1 MDFTKIFG
9 FSFGRK
15 NEQDLQNLQSAEI
28 PVTPEPYDGTYTFE
42 TGGVFGTSIDFT
54 GSIKDENQLIN
65 QYRGMALHPE
75 VDAAVEDI
83 INESIVMGEDRKPVK
98 LNLDYVNIPDTIK
111 TKIYYEYNHI
121 LKLLD
126 FSNKAHEIFRRW
138 YIDSKVY
145 YYKEI
150 DKQNPQKG
158 LISLIPIDPVKI
170 KKVRKVEKERAR
182 VAGGQI
188 IPFIKKIEEY
198 YVYTD
203 TDKEALYPTTP
214 SGYKFT
220 VDSIAYSHSGVV
232 DSVTKRVVGYLQKAI
247 RPLNM
252 LRQIEDAV
260 VIYRISRAPERRIFY
275 VDVGNL
281 PKQKAE
287 QYLREIMNRYRNK
300 ITYDSA
306 TGQIRDDRNHMHMLE
321 DFWMPR
327 REGGRGTEI
336 TTLDGGQNLGEM
348 EDVTYLQKKL
358 YRALNVPISRLE
370 SETGFNMGRSAEITR
385 DEIKFIKFIERLR
398 TKFTG
403 LFLDLLKTQVILKG
417 IMTEDEWNKISQ
429 DVSFKFNKD
438 SYFNELKENDI
449 LRDRIDMLNT
459 LSNFVGRYYSD
470 EFIRKT
476 VLKQT
481 DEEIIE
487 INGQIAKEQQETLIK
502 QVEQQQQMLA
512 LGIMPEQPAE
522 GGEQAPQ

>member
-1 MDFTKIFG
+1 MAITDIFG
-9 FSFGRK
+9 FSFGKRK
-15 NEQDLQNLQSAEI
+15 DQEEKSLETNQI

-42 TGGVFGTSIDFT
+42 TGGVFGTSIDFS
-54 GSIKDENQLIN
+54 GSIRDENQLIG

-75 VDAAVEDI
+75 VDSAIEDI
-83 INESIVMGEDRKPVK
+83 VNESIVMGEDRKPIK
-98 LNLDYVNIPDTIK
+98 LNLDYVNLPDSIK
-111 TKIYYEYNHI
+111 TKIYFEYNHI

-126 FSNKAHEIFRRW
+126 FSNKGHEIFRRW
-138 YIDSKVY
+138 YIDSKVF

-150 DKQNPQKG
+150 DKTNPQKG
-158 LISLIPIDPVKI
+158 LVSLIPIDPVKI
-170 KKVRKVEKERAR
+170 KKVRKVEKERAK
-182 VAGGQI
+182 VSGGQI
-188 IPFIKKIEEY
+188 IPFVKKVDEY

-214 SGYKFT
+214 SGYRFT
-220 VDSIAYSHSGVV
+220 IDTVAYSHSGVV
-232 DSVTKRVVGYLQKAI
+232 DAVTKRVIGYLQKAI

-275 VDVGNL
+275 IDVGNL

-336 TTLDGGQNLGEM
+336 QTLDGGQNLGEM
-348 EDVTYLQKKL
+348 EDVLYLQKKL

-370 SETGFNMGRSAEITR
+370 AETGFNMGRSAEITR
-385 DEIKFIKFIERLR
+385 DEVKFYKFVERLR
-398 TKFTG
+398 LRFTS
-403 LFLDLLKTQVILKG
+403 LLLDLIKTQVILKG
-417 IMTEDEWNKISQ
+417 IMTEDEWNKIQQ
-429 DVSFKFNKD
+429 DVAFKFNKD

-449 LRDRIDMLNT
+449 LRDRLDMLNN
-459 LSNFVGRYYSD
+459 LAGVVGRYYS
-470 EFIRKT
+470 EEYIRKNI
-476 VLKQT
+476 LKQT

-487 INGQIAKEQQETLIK
+487 INAQISKEQQEALIK
-502 QVEQQQQMLA
+502 SVEQQQQMLA
-512 LGIMPEQPAE
+512 LGMQPEQQE
-522 GGEQAPQ
+522 GEQAPQ

>member
-1 MDFTKIFG
+1 MALPDIFG
-9 FSFGRK
+9 FSFGK
-15 NEQDLQNLQSAEI
+15 KKEQEPNLESTQI

-42 TGGVFGTSIDFT
+42 TGGVFGTSIDFS

-83 INESIVMGEDRKPVK
+83 VNESIVSGEDRKPIK
-98 LNLDYVNIPDTIK
+98 LNLDYVNLPDTIK
-111 TKIYYEYNHI
+111 TKLYFEYNQI

-126 FSNKAHEIFRRW
+126 FTNKSHEIFRRW
-138 YIDSKVY
+138 YIDSKIY

-158 LISLIPIDPVKI
+158 LVSLIPIDPVKI
-170 KKVRKVEKERAR
+170 KKVRKIEKERSR
-182 VAGGQI
+182 VANGQI
-188 IPFIKKIEEY
+188 IPFVKKIEEY

-214 SGYKFT
+214 TGYKFS
-220 VDSIAYSHSGVV
+220 VDSISYCHSGIV
-232 DSVTKRVVGYLQKAI
+232 DAVTKRVVGYLQKAI

-300 ITYDSA
+300 LTYDSA
-306 TGQIRDDRNHMHMLE
+306 TGQIRDDRNHLHMLE

-348 EDVTYLQKKL
+348 EDVLYLQKKL

-385 DEIKFIKFIERLR
+385 DEVKFYKFIERLR
-398 TKFTG
+398 LKFASLLT
-403 LFLDLLKTQVILKG
+403 DLLKTQVILKG
-417 IMTEDEWNKISQ
+417 IMTEEEWNKVQQ
-429 DVSFKFNKD
+429 DIAFKFNKD

-449 LRDRIDMLNT
+449 LRDRLEMLNN
-459 LSNFVGRYYSD
+459 LSVFVGRYYSD
-470 EFIRKT
+470 EFIRKNI
-476 VLKQT
+476 LKQT

-487 INGQIAKEQQETLIK
+487 INGQIAKEQQEALIK
-502 QVEQQQQMLA
+502 TVEQQQQMLA
-512 LGIMPEQPAE
+512 LGLQPQPEE
-522 GGEQAPQ
+522 GEQQQ

>member
-1 MDFTKIFG
+1 MALTDIFG
-9 FSFGRK
+9 FSFGK
-15 NEQDLQNLQSAEI
+15 KKEQEPNLESTQI

-42 TGGVFGTSIDFT
+42 TGGVFGTSIDFS
-54 GSIKDENQLIN
+54 GSIRDENQLIN

-75 VDAAVEDI
+75 VDAAIEDI
-83 INESIVMGEDRKPVK
+83 VNESIVPGEDRKPIK
-98 LNLDYVNIPDTIK
+98 LNLDYVNLPDSIK
-111 TKIYYEYNHI
+111 TKIYFEYNNI

-126 FSNKAHEIFRRW
+126 FTNKCHEIFRRW
-138 YIDSKVY
+138 YVDSKIY

-170 KKVRKVEKERAR
+170 KKVRKVEKDKAR
-182 VAGGQI
+182 VANGQI
-188 IPFIKKIEEY
+188 IPFVKKIEEY
-198 YVYTD
+198 YVYAD

-214 SGYKFT
+214 AGYKFT
-220 VDSIAYSHSGVV
+220 LDSVSYSHSGNI
-232 DSVTKRVVGYLQKAI
+232 DAVTKRVVGYLQKAI

-348 EDVTYLQKKL
+348 EDVLYLQKKL

-385 DEIKFIKFIERLR
+385 DEIKFYKFIERLR
-398 TKFTG
+398 LRFSSLLT
-403 LFLDLLKTQVILKG
+403 DLLKSQLILKG
-417 IMTEDEWNKISQ
+417 IMTEDEWNKIQQ
-429 DVSFKFNKD
+429 DIAYKFNKD

-449 LRDRIDMLNT
+449 LRDRMDMLNT
-459 LSNFVGRYYSD
+459 LSAFVGRYYSD
-470 EFIRKT
+470 EFIRKNI
-476 VLKQT
+476 LKQT

-487 INGQIAKEQQETLIK
+487 INGQIAKEQQEALIK
-502 QVEQQQQMLA
+502 SVEQQQQMLA
-512 LGIMPEQPAE
+512 LGLEPQPEE
-522 GGEQAPQ
+522 GEQQQ

>member
-1 MDFTKIFG
+1 MALTDVFG
-9 FSFGRK
+9 FAFGRK
-15 NEQDLQNLQSAEI
+15 KSEEEKNLESAQI
-28 PVTPEPYDGTYTFE
+28 PVTPDSYDGTYTFE
-42 TGGVFGTSIDFT
+42 TGGVFGTSIDFS
-54 GSIKDENQLIN
+54 GSIRDENQLIG

-75 VDAAVEDI
+75 VDSAIEDI
-83 INESIVMGEDRKPVK
+83 VNESIVMGEDRKPIK
-98 LNLDYVNIPDTIK
+98 LNLDYVNLPETIK
-111 TKIYYEYNHI
+111 TKMYYEYNQI

-126 FSNKAHEIFRRW
+126 FANKGHDIFRRW
-138 YIDSKVY
+138 YVDSKLY

-150 DKQNPQKG
+150 DRQNPQKG
-158 LISLIPIDPVKI
+158 LVSLIPVDPVKI
-170 KKVRKVEKERAR
+170 KKIRKVEKDRAR
-182 VAGGQI
+182 VSGGQI
-188 IPFIKKIEEY
+188 IPFIKKVEEY

-203 TDKEALYPTTP
+203 TEKEALYPTTP
-214 SGYKFT
+214 TGYKFT
-220 VDSIAYSHSGVV
+220 IDSVSYCHSGTI

-300 ITYDSA
+300 LTYDSA
-306 TGQIRDDRNHMHMLE
+306 TGQIRDDRNHLHMLE

-348 EDVTYLQKKL
+348 EDVLYLQKKL

-385 DEIKFIKFIERLR
+385 DEIKFYKFIERLR
-398 TKFTG
+398 VKFTG
-403 LFLDLLKTQVILKG
+403 ILTDLLKTQVILKG
-417 IMTEDEWNKISQ
+417 IMTEDEWNKICPDISY
-429 DVSFKFNKD
+429 KFNKD
-438 SYFNELKENDI
+438 SYFNELKDNDV

-459 LSNFVGRYYSD
+459 LSNFVGRYYS
-470 EFIRKT
+470 EEYIRKNI
-476 VLKQT
+476 LKQT

-487 INGQIAKEQQETLIK
+487 INGLIAKEQQEILLK
-502 QVEQQQQMLA
+502 QVEQQQQMMA
-512 LGIMPEQPAE
+512 LGIQPEQPQDE
-522 GGEQAPQ
+522 QQAPPQ

>member
-1 MDFTKIFG
+1 MAIEVFG
-9 FSFGRK
+9 FSFGKKKEQEEK
-15 NEQDLQNLQSAEI
+15 NLESTQI

-42 TGGVFGTSIDFT
+42 TGGVFGTSIDFS
-54 GSIKDENQLIN
+54 GAIKDENQLIN

-83 INESIVMGEDRKPVK
+83 VNESIVMGEDRKPIK
-98 LNLDYVNIPDTIK
+98 LNLDYVNLPDTIK
-111 TKIYYEYNHI
+111 SKMYFEYANI

-126 FSNKAHEIFRRW
+126 FSNKGHEIFRRW
-138 YIDSKVY
+138 YVDSKLF

-170 KKVRKVEKERAR
+170 KKVRKIEKDRAR

-188 IPFIKKIEEY
+188 IPFVKKIEEY
-198 YVYTD
+198 YVYSD
-203 TDKEALYPTTP
+203 TDKDALYPTTP
-214 SGYKFT
+214 SGYKLT
-220 VDSIAYSHSGVV
+220 IDSVTYSHSGTV
-232 DSVTKRVVGYLQKAI
+232 DAVTKRVVGYLQKAI

-300 ITYDSA
+300 LTYDSA
-306 TGQIRDDRNHMHMLE
+306 SGQIRDDRNHMHMLE
-321 DFWMPR
+321 DYWMPR

-348 EDVTYLQKKL
+348 EDVNYLQKKL

-370 SETGFNMGRSAEITR
+370 SESGFNMGRSAEITR
-385 DEIKFIKFIERLR
+385 DEVKFIKFIERLR
-398 TKFTG
+398 SKFATM
-403 LFLDLLKTQVILKG
+403 FNDLLKTQLILKG
-417 IMTEDEWNKISQ
+417 IMTEDEWNKILP
-429 DVSFKFNKD
+429 DITYKFNKD
-438 SYFNELKENDI
+438 SYFNELKDNDI
-449 LRDRIDMLNT
+449 MRDRIDMLNI
-459 LSNFVGRYYSD
+459 LSGFVGRYYSD
-470 EFIRKT
+470 EYIRKN

-487 INGQIAKEQQETLIK
+487 INAQIAKEQQEALIK
-502 QVEQQQQMLA
+502 QVEQQQQMMA
-512 LGIMPEQPAE
+512 LGIMPPPEEGQEQP
-522 GGEQAPQ
+522 PQ

>member
-1 MDFTKIFG
+1 MALPDIFG
-9 FSFGRK
+9 FSFGK
-15 NEQDLQNLQSAEI
+15 KKEQEPNLESTQI

-42 TGGVFGTSIDFT
+42 TGGVFGTSIDFS

-83 INESIVMGEDRKPVK
+83 VNETIVSGEDRKPIK
-98 LNLDYVNIPDTIK
+98 LNLDYVNLPDTIK
-111 TKIYYEYNHI
+111 TKLYFEYNQI

-126 FSNKAHEIFRRW
+126 FTNKSHEIFRRW
-138 YIDSKVY
+138 YIDSKIY

-170 KKVRKVEKERAR
+170 KKVRKIEKERSR
-182 VAGGQI
+182 VANGQI
-188 IPFIKKIEEY
+188 IPFVKKIEEY

-214 SGYKFT
+214 TGYKFS
-220 VDSIAYSHSGVV
+220 VDSISYCHSGIV
-232 DSVTKRVVGYLQKAI
+232 DAVTKRVVGYLQKAI

-300 ITYDSA
+300 LTYDSA
-306 TGQIRDDRNHMHMLE
+306 TGQIRDDRNHLHMLE

-348 EDVTYLQKKL
+348 EDVLYLQKKL

-385 DEIKFIKFIERLR
+385 DEVKFYKFIERLR
-398 TKFTG
+398 LKFASLLT
-403 LFLDLLKTQVILKG
+403 DLMKTQVILKG
-417 IMTEDEWNKISQ
+417 IMTEEEWNKIQQ
-429 DVSFKFNKD
+429 DIAFKFNKD

-449 LRDRIDMLNT
+449 MRDRLEMLNN
-459 LSNFVGRYYSD
+459 LSVFVGRYYSD
-470 EFIRKT
+470 EFIRKN

-487 INGQIAKEQQETLIK
+487 INGQIAKEQQEALIK
-502 QVEQQQQMLA
+502 TVEQQQQMLA
-512 LGIMPEQPAE
+512 LGLQPQPEE
-522 GGEQAPQ
+522 GEQQQ

>member
-1 MDFTKIFG
+1 MDLSKVFG
-9 FSFGRK
+9 FQFGKKSQEIK
-15 NEQDLQNLQSAEI
+15 NLESNQI

-54 GSIKDENQLIN
+54 GAIKDENQLIQ

-75 VDAAVEDI
+75 IDTAVEDI
-83 INESIVMGEDRKPVK
+83 VNESIVMGEDRKPVK
-98 LNLDYVNIPDTIK
+98 LKLDYVNLPDSIK
-111 TKIYYEYNHI
+111 TKIYYEYNQI
-121 LKLLD
+121 LKMLD
-126 FSNKAHEIFRRW
+126 FTNKGHEIFRRW
-138 YIDSKVY
+138 YIDSKLY
-145 YYKEI
+145 YYKDI
-150 DKQNPQKG
+150 DKENPQKG
-158 LISLIPIDPVKI
+158 IVSLIPIDPVKI
-170 KKVRKVEKERAR
+170 KKIRKVEKERAR
-182 VAGGQI
+182 VSGGQI
-188 IPFIKKIEEY
+188 VPFIKKVEEY
-198 YVYTD
+198 YVYVD

-214 SGYKFT
+214 SGFKFS
-220 VDSIAYSHSGVV
+220 VDSICYTHSGIV
-232 DSVTKRVVGYLQKAI
+232 DAVTKRVVGYLQKAI

-300 ITYDSA
+300 LTYDSA
-306 TGQIRDDRNHMHMLE
+306 TGQMRDDRNHMHMLE

-348 EDVTYLQKKL
+348 EDVLYLQKKL

-370 SETGFNMGRSAEITR
+370 AETGFNMGRSAEITR
-385 DEIKFIKFIERLR
+385 DEVKFYKYIERLR
-398 TKFTG
+398 LKFAE
-403 LFLDLLKTQVILKG
+403 FLIDLVKTQVILKG
-417 IMTEDEWNKISQ
+417 IMTEDEWAKVSQ
-429 DVSFKFNKD
+429 DVTFTFNKD

-459 LSNFVGRYYSD
+459 LSNFVGKFYS
-470 EFIRKT
+470 EEYIRKNI
-476 VLKQT
+476 LKQT
-481 DEEIIE
+481 DEDIIE
-487 INGQIAKEQQETLIK
+487 INAQMAKEQQEMMIK

-512 LGIMPEQPAE
+512 LGIQPQPEE
-522 GGEQAPQ
+522 GQAPPQ